1 MNLWIQRSCVQPNLQ
16 SCPVVRC
23 VLQLQFSTFLTPE
36 LFNLKKA
43 HHVSS
48 ESEHLRNSDKFFLSS
63 SGIRAWLVLVPKG
76 CKSSKPDKVPRSVST
91 HTKTLEAFQVST
103 TIWQKKTVDTESFTI
118 ILKSLLANQRKPSEL
133 RLVGFSIW
141 TELQK

>member
-1 MNLWIQRSCVQPNLQ
+1 MCTPHEILINSPSPQTCLSVHFHELVDTKKLCSAQYPILS
-16 SCPVVRC
+16 RC
-23 VLQLQFSTFLTPE
+23 LLCFATSIFYILTPE

-76 CKSSKPDKVPRSVST
+76 CKSSKPDKVPRTVSIPT
-91 HTKTLEAFQVST
+91 HTKLWKRFKFQQPFDK
-103 TIWQKKTVDTESFTI
+103 I
-118 ILKSLLANQRKPSEL
+118 N
-133 RLVGFSIW
+133 G
-141 TELQK
+141 